1 MYLFFSRGKNIVR
14 LRFSFTEE
22 RCLLIHCWCFRSM
35 ANLSYTEVANPMLAY
50 LLFSVRPE
58 QLVEPTLSR
67 GFLPALKLLGR
78 SARVKSSSSKIEWAV
93 GQRVVG

>member
-1 MYLFFSRGKNIVR
+1 
-14 LRFSFTEE
+14 
-22 RCLLIHCWCFRSM
+22 M

-67 GFLPALKLLGR
+67 GFLPAVRLLGR
-78 SARVKSSSSKIEWAV
+78 SASVKSSSSKIEWAV